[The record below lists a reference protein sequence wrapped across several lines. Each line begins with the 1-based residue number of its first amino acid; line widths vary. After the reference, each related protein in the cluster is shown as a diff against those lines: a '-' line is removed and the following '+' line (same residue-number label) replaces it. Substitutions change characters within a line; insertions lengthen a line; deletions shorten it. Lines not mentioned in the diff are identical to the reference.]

1 MDTSPSR
8 FAGPSLVCAKADAVS
23 KIRSVRGRREPVPS
37 LGFKTV
43 GEQGAPPVVQMTRT
57 VAWAGC
63 RARIRKDGKMDK
75 VFVGIDVSK
84 DRLDVHVQPSGEAF
98 AVARDEAGIATLI
111 GRLREAP
118 PRLVVLEATGGLQV
132 KVAGAVAAAGLP
144 VAVVNPRQVRD
155 FARAT
160 GQLAKTD
167 RLDARVIALFAAA
180 VQPEPRPLPDEA
192 AELLRA
198 LVARRRELVE
208 LRVAERNRLRQ
219 GAAAW
224 VRRDLER
231 SIDALARRIEEI
243 DAEIENHVKGSPIWQ
258 VQEDLLRS
266 VPGVGKTL
274 SRTLLAELPELGKLT
289 RRKIAALVGVAPFA
303 RDSGTLRGRRMITG
317 GRPAVRAVLYMATL
331 TASRCNP
338 AIAATYKRLVAAG
351 KPAKVAL
358 TACMRKLLVILNA
371 IARDQRPWQH
381 A

>member
-1 MDTSPSR
+1 
-8 FAGPSLVCAKADAVS
+8 
-23 KIRSVRGRREPVPS
+23 
-37 LGFKTV
+37 
-43 GEQGAPPVVQMTRT
+43 
-57 VAWAGC
+57 
-63 RARIRKDGKMDK
+63 MDK
-75 VFVGIDVSK
+75 IFVGVDVSK
-84 DRLDVHVQPSGEAF
+84 DRLDVHIQPSGEAL
-98 AVARDEAGIATLI
+98 AVMHDDAGIATLI
-111 GRLREAP
+111 ARLRGTP
-118 PRLVVLEATGGLQV
+118 PTLVVLEATGGLQV
-132 KVAGAVAAAGLP
+132 KMAAALAAAGLP
-144 VAVVNPRQVRD
+144 LAVVNPRQVRD

-198 LVARRRELVE
+198 LMARRRELVE

-219 GAAAW
+219 GAPDW

-231 SIDALARRIEEI
+231 SIDALAKRIAAI
-243 DAEIENHVKGSPIWQ
+243 DAEVETHVKGTPIWQ
-258 VQEDLLRS
+258 VQEDLLCS

-303 RDSGTLRGRRMITG
+303 RDSGTLRGRRMIAG
-317 GRPAVRAVLYMATL
+317 GRPTVRAVLYMATL

-338 AIAATYKRLVAAG
+338 VIAATYRRMVAAG

-371 IARDQRPWQH
+371 ITRDSRPWQN